1 MYNHQLNELFIQFLR
16 VERQYSENTIASYQF
31 DLKIFNEIINKP
43 YDAVT
48 LDDGKKYLSFLRD
61 NYKNN
66 TVLRKVSSIKSL
78 FKYLDG
84 EKLIDGNIWDGIKVS
99 KKQVILPKFLTVDE
113 INNLLNS
120 LDGDSPL
127 DSRNKAMFEVLY
139 ATGMRIS
146 ELLNLEVGNVNFE
159 ERFIK
164 VNGKGNK
171 ERIIP
176 MSEVALKYLKNY
188 YNNDRLLLQ
197 KDLTTT
203 LFLNNRGGSMSRQG
217 FYKIVKE
224 KALLVGIDEISPH
237 KFRHSIA
244 THMLNQGA
252 NLKTIQVLLGHE
264 NIVTTQI
271 YSHVS
276 KDKVINEYNK
286 YHMFGEDNDEI

>member
-1 MYNHQLNELFIQFLR
+1 
-16 VERQYSENTIASYQF
+16 
-31 DLKIFNEIINKP
+31 
-43 YDAVT
+43 
-48 LDDGKKYLSFLRD
+48 LSFLRD

-66 TVLRKVSSIKSL
+66 TVLCEESSFKRL

-120 LDGDSPL
+120 LDGYSPL

>member
-43 YDAVT
+43 YETVT